1 LHDTLLQ
8 GFTGIGMKLDA
19 VTQSLPPSLTATK
32 EQLQNLLERSDEYL
46 LEARRA
52 VWKLRSPSLEELSN
66 LSEALKKVSERAIQG
81 TNIRLYFRSSGAGRK
96 LPEPVED
103 NLLRICEQ
111 GVANAAIHARPTK
124 VEVVLEYTTN
134 QLRLRVRDDGC
145 GFDPRGLDGETN

>member
-1 LHDTLLQ
+1 
-8 GFTGIGMKLDA
+8 
-19 VTQSLPPSLTATK
+19 
-32 EQLQNLLERSDEYL
+32 
-46 LEARRA
+46 

-145 GFDPRGLDGETN
+145 GFDPRGLDGETNGHFGLIGIRDRAKSMGGRLNLTSDPAQGTELDVTVPLPV